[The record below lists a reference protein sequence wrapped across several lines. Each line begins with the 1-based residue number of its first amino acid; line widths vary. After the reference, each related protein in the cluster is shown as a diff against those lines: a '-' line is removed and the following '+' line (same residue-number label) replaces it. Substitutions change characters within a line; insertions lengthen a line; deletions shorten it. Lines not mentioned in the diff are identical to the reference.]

1 MNDCNDC
8 ISFKYLNDMDDIY
21 KNIEKCNPN
30 RKRKILI
37 IFDDMITDM
46 LSNEKHNP
54 IVNELF
60 IRGRKNILLYFITQ
74 SYFAVRKNIRL
85 SFAQCFIIKI
95 PNNREH
101 QQIASNKS

>member
-1 MNDCNDC
+1 
-8 ISFKYLNDMDDIY
+8 MDDIY
-21 KNIEKCNPN
+21 INIEKCNPS
-30 RKRKILI
+30 RKPKILI

-46 LSNEKHNP
+46 LSNEKLNP

-74 SYFAVRKNIRL
+74 SYFAVQKNIRL
-85 SFAQCFIIKI
+85 SFAQSFFIKI

-101 QQIASNKS
+101 QQIASNKWWNIVFKYCESLQNM

>member
-1 MNDCNDC
+1 MQ
-8 ISFKYLNDMDDIY
+8 SKQKTQDI
-21 KNIEKCNPN
+21 N
-30 RKRKILI
+30 

>member
-21 KNIEKCNPN
+21 INIEKCNLN
-30 RKRKILI
+30 RKPKILI

-46 LSNEKHNP
+46 LSNEKLNP

-85 SFAQCFIIKI
+85 SFAQSFIIKI